1 MKNLKKVLAL
11 VLALS
16 MILSTFT
23 ALTLTASAAAQPKF
37 SDIAG
42 TSYEDAVE
50 VLAAL
55 GIVAGYEDG
64 TFQGDKV
71 VTRAE
76 MAAFIVRALGL
87 SAASTGVSK
96 FTDVANDH
104 WAIGSI
110 DIATNKKIVVG
121 NGDGTFNPDAQVSYE
136 AAVKMLVCALGYEVR
151 AQKQGGWPTGY
162 VIEGAAIGLT
172 DGITGVNGTDGC
184 NRGIVAAL
192 LFNALEI
199 DLMEETSFSNNNA
212 SIMEQT
218 NKTLL
223 WDNLKVRKYYDAEI
237 TATPTQGASKTA
249 AGAMKIAG
257 YYDNYNVEGVAAK
270 SLKLEIGETTPDDY
284 FGSAVIVYA
293 KDNGSNKT
301 QTALCILNDTA
312 AQESYEIKVAD
323 FYGSKSV
330 IFPGESNTEGTNNS
344 KHAKLYYKTEEDTK
358 AQYVSLLD
366 SDSYGEF
373 CQLVVNGVI
382 YDNPVWQ
389 DLDALDNGVI
399 KLVDAKTFDVSEGKN
414 YVGSDGIYEKVI
426 VDTYFDFVVAETDVE
441 EGIIVTQNGIDIT
454 LDESKIYSIEDA
466 EGNALKIE
474 DLQENDVLSVYCDQ
488 LAKAQVDNSEV
499 LKIVVYN
506 APVEGTV
513 TEKSSKAVFI
523 DDTKYKVAGELVD
536 LDDFE
541 LEDAGT
547 FYLNAA
553 GDIVYA
559 DTTAAAKDYAVVYDV
574 YAEGKKVEFSVK
586 TSANED
592 IVLTATGELDVIAY
606 GMNNGEYVKGAK
618 TEYDLSVKGK
628 AAEVEAAFD
637 VSASGKYAPYII
649 TYSVKNDKLDTI
661 YMAGEITADF
671 DKPATRFAIWAKDV
685 SAYYNKN
692 ESTFGSY
699 MIDSSTIIF
708 DIPESVASAKDA
720 DKIKVINKGNLTNNK
735 TYKNVTVYE
744 VDKNNV
750 AKALTMKST
759 ADAADIEDPIAIIQG
774 ITKAKN
780 ADGDDIYKVY
790 MIQSGKV
797 VAKTTEDAKV
807 FDDFG
812 TGTTADGYT
821 QYSLDIAYSFYPG
834 SVIIY
839 NDNAAG
845 EIDNLIKI
853 YPTTSLVGEE
863 DDEVPYYRSEF
874 FTTWNNSANKSWY
887 NEGCDCFIIYGQV
900 AEKNTT
906 NKTITINTTHKTTE
920 SKGEAVATTYTANYG
935 TANVTVVDFAF
946 EEDADRVSVGTASD
960 VKKGSYVLVRK
971 ADGATKDI
979 VVYAENFNPDQYV
992 G

>member
-1 MKNLKKVLAL
+1 MKKILCLILTLCLMLSFVVSVSAYSDVAADADAIKVL
-11 VLALS
+11 S
-16 MILSTFT
+16 GIGILDGF
-23 ALTLTASAAAQPKF
+23 
-37 SDIAG
+37 
-42 TSYEDAVE
+42 
-50 VLAAL
+50 
-55 GIVAGYEDG
+55 EDG
-64 TFQGDKV
+64 TFRPEEN
-71 VTRAE
+71 VTRAQ
-76 MAAFIVRALGL
+76 MAKIICHTLGYGDL
-87 SAASTGVSK
+87 GKITTKFSDVPENHWAAGYI
-96 FTDVANDH
+96 DVAYN
-104 WAIGSI
+104 IGI
-110 DIATNKKIVVG
+110 IKG
-121 NGDGTFNPDAQVSYE
+121 YGDGTFGPEDEITYE
-136 AAVKMLVCALGYEVR
+136 QAVKMMVCALGYEAVAIR
-151 AQKQGGWPTGY
+151 QGGWPTGY
-162 VIEGAAIGLT
+162 LIQGAALN
-172 DGITGVNGTDGC
+172 ITEDMPAKKIC
-184 NRGIVAAL
+184 SRADVAQL
-192 LFNALEI
+192 VYNSLEV
-199 DLMEETSFSNNNA
+199 DLMEKTYYTEEIVSSEVT
-212 SIMEQT
+212 E
-218 NKTLL
+218 KTLL
-223 WDNLKVRKYYDAEI
+223 KDYLKVIKYYDAEI
-237 TATPTQGASKTA
+237 TATPTQGATKTT

-257 YYDNYNVEGVAAK
+257 YYDNYNIKGIATR
-270 SLKLEIGETTPDDY
+270 SLKLEIGETNPDDY

-312 AQESYEIKVAD
+312 VQASTEVAVAD

-330 IFPGESNTEGTNNS
+330 IFPGEANTEGTNNS
-344 KHAKLYYKTEEDTK
+344 KHVKLYYKTQEDTK

-366 SDSYGEF
+366 SVSYGEF

-441 EGIIVTQNGIDIT
+441 EGIIVTANGIDIT
-454 LDESKIYSIEDA
+454 LDESKTYSIEDA

-488 LAKAQVDNSEV
+488 LAKAQVDNAEV

-513 TEKSSKAVFI
+513 TEKSTKALFI
-523 DDTKYKVAGELVD
+523 DDTKYKVAGELVS
-536 LDDFE
+536 LDDFD

-592 IVLTATGELDVIAY
+592 LVLTATGELDVINY
-606 GMNNGEYVKGAK
+606 GMSGSEYIKLGK

-637 VSASGKYAPYII
+637 VVVDGKYAPYII
-649 TYSVKNDKLDTI
+649 TYSMKNDKLDTI
-661 YMAGEITADF
+661 YMAGDITADF
-671 DKPATRFAIWAKDV
+671 DKPATRFAIWAKGV

-692 ESTFGSY
+692 ENTFGSY

-750 AKALTMKST
+750 AKAVTMAST

-790 MIQSGKV
+790 MIQSGKL

-821 QYSLDIAYSFYPG
+821 QYSLDIAYNFYPG
-834 SVIIY
+834 AVIIY

-874 FTTWNNSANKSWY
+874 FTTWNNSANKGWY
-887 NEGCDCFIIYGQV
+887 SEGCDCFIIYGQV
-900 AEKNTT
+900 ADKNTS

-920 SKGEAVATTYTANYG
+920 SKGEAVATTYVANYG

-979 VVYAENFNPDQYV
+979 VVYAANFEPDLYI
-992 G
+992 